1 MIRKELASDLGE
13 VHTGFLG
20 KWRNRMSKSFGIMV
34 GGEEALNILD
44 RIFPMIVFENKKEE
58 IEITELFARMR
69 NRFAYHIDQDAP
81 VGLKYHKGKYGSKY
95 DSWTC
100 SNCGCGITHSVI
112 QNFCWNCGHRLD
124 WDTPR
129 CLTGV
134 KKFGKDDDTDQIQEE
149 VEDVPCV
156 QMSFEDFPEVMQ

>member
-1 MIRKELASDLGE
+1 
-13 VHTGFLG
+13 
-20 KWRNRMSKSFGIMV
+20 MSKSFGTMV

-44 RIFPMIVFENKKEE
+44 QIFPMVVFKNKKEE
-58 IEITELFARMR
+58 IEITELFTRMR

-100 SNCGCGITHSVI
+100 SNCGCGITYSVI
-112 QNFCWNCGHRLD
+112 QNFCWNCGHRLS
-124 WDTPR
+124 WDNPR

-134 KKFGKDDDTDQIQEE
+134 KKFGKDDEVDQSGAGWDE
-149 VEDVPCV
+149 VPGV
-156 QMSFEDFPEVMQ
+156 QMSFTDFPEVMP